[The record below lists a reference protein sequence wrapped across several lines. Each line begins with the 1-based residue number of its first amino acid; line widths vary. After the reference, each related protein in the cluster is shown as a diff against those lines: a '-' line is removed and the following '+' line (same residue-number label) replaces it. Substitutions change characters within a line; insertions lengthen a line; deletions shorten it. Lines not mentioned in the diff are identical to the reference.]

1 MPDEDK
7 LAWNKR
13 LRGASATR
21 GVCSMDDER
30 GRAAGGAEGAD
41 CGALIWD
48 RVSSEPGPDLGL
60 LRVRYDWMRHP
71 TGGHTLKR
79 LVLESVDWVNCVAL
93 TSSGHLHGTDASGE
107 RKRPA
112 ARVPWTTSGAGPQAE
127 PKAPAVGHCVMVEQF
142 RFGLGACTLETPG
155 GMVDAGETPLEAAQR
170 ELLEETGYGGGSW
183 RSLGAVEPN
192 PAIHGHLCHHF
203 LATGVERVAAPDPG
217 AGEAIAVRLATLD
230 EIKQAM
236 ADGRLRHVLAL
247 SALSRVYNLF
257 D

>member
-1 MPDEDK
+1 MPDED
-7 LAWNKR
+7 
-13 LRGASATR
+13 
-21 GVCSMDDER
+21 E
-30 GRAAGGAEGAD
+30 
-41 CGALIWD
+41 LIWD

-71 TGGHTLKR
+71 SGGHTLKR

-93 TSSGHLHGTDASGE
+93 TSSGHS
-107 RKRPA
+107 
-112 ARVPWTTSGAGPQAE
+112 
-127 PKAPAVGHCVMVEQF
+127 VMVEQF
-142 RFGLGACTLETPG
+142 RFGVGACTLETPG

-230 EIKQAM
+230 EMKQAM

-247 SALSRVYNLF
+247 SALSRVYDLF
-257 D
+257 DCFAVNSTP

>member
-1 MPDEDK
+1 MPDENDK
-7 LAWNKR
+7 
-13 LRGASATR
+13 
-21 GVCSMDDER
+21 R
-30 GRAAGGAEGAD
+30 GRAGAFSPGCARVSLATESAGGDTPRKRKTGAEGAD

-48 RVSSEPGPDLGL
+48 RVSSERGPDLGL

-71 TGGHTLKR
+71 SGRRTLKR

-93 TSSGHLHGTDASGE
+93 TSSGHS
-107 RKRPA
+107 
-112 ARVPWTTSGAGPQAE
+112 
-127 PKAPAVGHCVMVEQF
+127 VMVEQF
-142 RFGLGACTLETPG
+142 RFGVGACTLETPG

-217 AGEAIAVRLATLD
+217 AGEAIAVRLATL
-230 EIKQAM
+230 EEMKQAM

-247 SALSRVYNLF
+247 SALSRVYDLF